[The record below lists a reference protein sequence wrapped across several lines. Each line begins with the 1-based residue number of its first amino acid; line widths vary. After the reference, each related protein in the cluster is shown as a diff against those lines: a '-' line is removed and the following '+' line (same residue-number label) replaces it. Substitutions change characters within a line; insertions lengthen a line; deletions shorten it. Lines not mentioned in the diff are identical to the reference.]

1 MKGFYLIIF
10 VVLFALIG
18 CKKNDGP
25 RLSGI
30 DIIDNTLHGTGPYY
44 ANGFS
49 FTSGKKLSTLNIP
62 PPDITI
68 EADIAVDGSIRN
80 LYFSTNNFD
89 NSFYLYGV
97 YTDATQAS
105 QVFKSLT
112 TFSITQWNPLGNN
125 VIANQIWIFKTD
137 IGTYAKFR
145 IISTVGEM
153 RNSIPFV
160 ECTFEWVYQPDGS
173 LTFPGK

>member
-1 MKGFYLIIF
+1 MRGIYLIIF
-10 VVLFALIG
+10 VVLFALTG
-18 CKKNDGP
+18 CKKNDSPG
-25 RLSGI
+25 LSGTDTI
-30 DIIDNTLHGTGPYY
+30 NNTLYGAGPYY

-49 FTSGKKLSTLNIP
+49 FTSGKKLSTLNKP

-68 EADIAVDGSIRN
+68 EADIAVDGSIKN
-80 LYFSTNNFD
+80 LYFSTNNFY
-89 NSFYLYGV
+89 NSFSLFGV

-112 TFSITQWNPLGNN
+112 SFSITQWNPLGNN
-125 VIANQIWIFKTD
+125 VIANQIWIFKTN
-137 IGTYAKFR
+137 IETYAKFR

-153 RNSIPFV
+153 RNNIPFA